1 MLDKSVG
8 DEGDWVLGSD
18 LGLADIA
25 IWRLLGWLSSGI
37 LDGIPTDLIRAF
49 PRISRVCRAVD
60 SHPKIQTWVAQTYP
74 QDYVR
79 GHYF

>member
-60 SHPKIQTWVAQTYP
+60 EHPKIYEWVAQTYP
-74 QDYVR
+74 QGYVR